1 MTNRTWPL
9 ITYQYCPYTPTVD
22 PFELAYLFFVV
33 SATTGGLERRRP
45 HRGRNRHR
53 RHRRRC
59 LLRIRLRL
67 RFRLILQPRHTRCCL
82 REFLCFGS
90 SVFRTKRWSKAS
102 SAAAVSSTATYSTVF
117 LRRTLSPL
125 IIAQAD
131 RNYGGALGPT
141 HFWPPCIAL
150 RLQQAYAAS
159 LGIEQI

>member
-1 MTNRTWPL
+1 MQKSQGLMTNRTWPL

-67 RFRLILQPRHTRCCL
+67 RFRLIL
-82 REFLCFGS
+82 
-90 SVFRTKRWSKAS
+90 
-102 SAAAVSSTATYSTVF
+102 
-117 LRRTLSPL
+117 
-125 IIAQAD
+125 
-131 RNYGGALGPT
+131 
-141 HFWPPCIAL
+141 
-150 RLQQAYAAS
+150 
-159 LGIEQI
+159 